1 MPPRSRPPLPLPPP
15 KRTAFDMIKEN
26 QMWGEIR
33 EMAQTDPGMADLVD
47 RVIVYYR
54 LKKGN

>member
-1 MPPRSRPPLPLPPP
+1 MSKDTYGLPTSS

-33 EMAQTDPGMADLVD
+33 EMAKVDPGMADLVD

-54 LKKGN
+54 LKKEAR